1 MFISAVVLSMIVALV
16 SLGAGMPKALL
27 QGEMPAQLEEHL
39 GISQNLVRF
48 VGLSEVAAAIGL
60 VIGIW
65 WHPLGIAAAA
75 GLVIVFAGAVV
86 MHARAGDFSDPK
98 NRQSGVVAIVLAAL
112 SIAVIV
118 TLALS

>member
-1 MFISAVVLSMIVALV
+1 MFITAVVLSVILALV
-16 SLGAGMPKALL
+16 SLGAGLPKALL

-48 VGLSEVAAAIGL
+48 VGLAEVAAAVGL

-75 GLVIVFAGAVV
+75 GLVIVFGGATV

-98 NRQSGVVAIVLAAL
+98 NRQSGIMAIVLTAI

-118 TLALS
+118 TLSLA